1 MEIEPEEYVRIDK
14 GNIGK
19 VIGIFDGHCKAKYH
33 IEFQGNVKVKRQYL
47 STKTIIKHSKDI
59 KELVK
64 ARRYNRMAKRRWLLL
79 WNK

>member
-1 MEIEPEEYVRIDK
+1 MEIEPEEYIRTNIGVIDK
-14 GNIGK
+14 IIKYDEILEEYWLEKGQ
-19 VIGIFDGHCKAKYH
+19 VIDINNGVGI
-33 IEFQGNVKVKRQYL
+33 YL
-47 STKTIIKHSKDI
+47 KDIVKHSKDI